1 MKKKLVLNTLKNSPR
16 IAWKLNSF
24 DGIEIKLDGEPMF
37 MNGHLTSE
45 HILNQIKEANKP
57 SFKKYENK
65 E

>member
-1 MKKKLVLNTLKNSPR
+1 MKYKLDLNTLKSSPK

-24 DGIEIKLDGEPMF
+24 SGIEIKLDGEPMF
-37 MNGHLTSE
+37 MNGALTSE
-45 HILNQIKEANKP
+45 HILNQIKEASKP